1 MYQAVLALG
10 LEAILGRRWS
20 QIAFA
25 KAGRRQLESREV
37 AGAAGIMAI
46 SLRLEHLSMCL
57 CLYQPAQNKLRPSV
71 FGFITVCIGSNGG
84 SVRSSRFVL
93 SDHT

>member
-1 MYQAVLALG
+1 MQEQKGLIYQAVLAPG

-25 KAGRRQLESREV
+25 KAGRRQLESREM

-46 SLRLEHLSMCL
+46 S
-57 CLYQPAQNKLRPSV
+57 
-71 FGFITVCIGSNGG
+71 
-84 SVRSSRFVL
+84 
-93 SDHT
+93 